1 MWHAHWVSTITTT
14 LSHLQGWPAYLLV
27 AALVFAEDALFVGFV
42 VPGETAA
49 VVGGFLA
56 YLGHVELGLMIATV
70 VLAAIVG
77 DSVGFEVG
85 RHLGPRLLSL
95 QRLQRH
101 QHRLDQA
108 QDLLRRRGGP
118 AVFLGRFVAFVRAVM
133 PALAGTSRMHY
144 PTVLAYN
151 AAGGVVWGTA
161 FVLVGY
167 LAGRSYEAV
176 ASAVGRDLALA
187 IGLVAAVGVAVVLV
201 RRRRAE
207 SAEHGG

>member
-1 MWHAHWVSTITTT
+1 MWQAQPVSSVTSA
-14 LSHLQGWPAYLLV
+14 LSHLHGWPAYLMV

-56 YLGHVELGLMIATV
+56 YLGHVSLGLMIVTV

-85 RHLGPRLLSL
+85 RHLGPRLLAL
-95 QRLQRH
+95 QRMQRH
-101 QHRLDQA
+101 QSRLDKA

-118 AVFLGRFVAFVRAVM
+118 AVFLGRFVSFFRAVM

-144 PTVLAYN
+144 PTFLAYN
-151 AAGGVVWGTA
+151 AAGGLIWGTG
-161 FVLVGY
+161 FVLLGY
-167 LAGRSYEAV
+167 LAGHSYAAV
-176 ASAVGRDLALA
+176 ASVVGRDVALA
-187 IGLVAAVGVAVVLV
+187 IGVLAAIVVGVVLV
-201 RRRRAE
+201 RRRRAA
-207 SAEHGG
+207 SG

>member
-1 MWHAHWVSTITTT
+1 VASITSV
-14 LSHLQGWPAYLLV
+14 LSHLHGWPAYLIV

-56 YLGHVELGLMIATV
+56 YTGHVGLGLMILTV

-85 RHLGPRLLSL
+85 RQLGPRLLAV

-101 QHRLDQA
+101 QDWLDKA

-118 AVFLGRFVAFVRAVM
+118 AVFLGRFVSFFRAVM

-144 PTVLAYN
+144 PTFLAYN
-151 AAGGVVWGTA
+151 AAGGLIWGA
-161 FVLVGY
+161 GFVLLGY
-167 LAGRSYEAV
+167 LAGHSYAAV
-176 ASAVGRDLALA
+176 ASVVGRDVALA
-187 IGLVAAVGVAVVLV
+187 IGVLAAIVVVVVVL
-201 RRRRAE
+201 RRRRAA
-207 SAEHGG
+207 SG

>member
-1 MWHAHWVSTITTT
+1 MGTVTSA
-14 LSHLQGWPAYLLV
+14 LSHLQGWPAYLIV

-56 YLGHVELGLMIATV
+56 YTGHVQLGLMIVTV

-85 RHLGPRLLSL
+85 RHLGPRLLAV

-101 QHRLDQA
+101 HDRLDKA
-108 QDLLRRRGGP
+108 RDLLRRRGGP
-118 AVFLGRFVAFVRAVM
+118 AVFLGRFVSFFRAVM

-144 PTVLAYN
+144 PTFLAYN
-151 AAGGVVWGTA
+151 AAGGLIWGTG
-161 FVLVGY
+161 FVLLGY
-167 LAGRSYEAV
+167 LAGHSYAAV
-176 ASAVGRDLALA
+176 ASMVGRDVALA
-187 IGLVAAVGVAVVLV
+187 IGVLAAVVVGVVVL
-201 RRRRAE
+201 RRRRA
-207 SAEHGG
+207 ARG